1 MLNATPNATYE
12 NASLARST
20 TSATPE
26 ATMNDDD
33 DDDEKK
39 TVTSGLSTHA
49 PQSTSTNKN
58 EPSIHEVAHEES
70 TGEKH
75 EEE

>member
-1 MLNATPNATYE
+1 MINVTLNATYE
-12 NASLARST
+12 NASLARLT

-26 ATMNDDD
+26 TTMDDD
-33 DDDEKK
+33 DDGKK
-39 TVTSGLSTHA
+39 TVTSGLSTRA

-75 EEE
+75 DEE